1 MIRKQYSIY
10 QINERLAFSALRQ
23 RRNNEGKDEQILKHN
38 HLELLVNE
46 K

>member
-1 MIRKQYSIY
+1 MTRKQYNIY
-10 QINERLAFSALRQ
+10 QSYGRLTFLALRQ
-23 RRNNEGKDEQILKHN
+23 RRNNEGKYEQILKHN